1 MAPKKKPDEGEE
13 GEGGEAAFTPEQLT
27 AINGIIN
34 GAVGDHLKR
43 KLPGIVES
51 SISKPLQ
58 EIRALLEGKQ
68 GGTAGEGAGEG
79 EEQEETEE
87 QEHPRRQAGKGQP
100 QRRAAAGPDP
110 ALTQLQKKLAKVEA
124 EREAEKREREAE
136 RQANRN
142 KERDGALREL
152 LQGAGVDP
160 NRLRGAVAVLRDSTK
175 YDDKNNEWL
184 VAQGDDELDLATG
197 VAAFVATDEGKAY
210 LAPQQGV
217 RPTGGQPQVR
227 SGAGTRPTGGTP
239 RATRPVTSAAD
250 TKSAAKQQA
259 AQDLASAVQG
269 LLGNSVPLG

>member
-1 MAPKKKPDEGEE
+1 MATKKKPDEGGE
-13 GEGGEAAFTPEQLT
+13 GEGEEQPFTEAQQQ
-27 AINGIIN
+27 AIAAMVN

-43 KLPGIVES
+43 KLPGIVET
-51 SISKPLQ
+51 SIKKPLQ

-68 GGTAGEGAGEG
+68 GGEGEGGEG

-87 QEHPRRQAGKGQP
+87 EQPRRPSGKGQP
-100 QRRAAAGPDP
+100 QRRAASGPDP

-142 KERDGALREL
+142 KERDGTLREL

-160 NRLRGAVAVLRDSTK
+160 NRLRGAVAVLREQTK

-217 RPTGGQPQVR
+217 RPAGGQPQVR
-227 SGAGTRPTGGTP
+227 SGAGTRPNGGTARP
-239 RATRPVTSAAD
+239 TRPVASAAD
-250 TKSAAKQQA
+250 AKAAGKQQA
-259 AQDLASAVQG
+259 AQELAAAVG
-269 LLGNSVPLG
+269 SLLGNTVPLG